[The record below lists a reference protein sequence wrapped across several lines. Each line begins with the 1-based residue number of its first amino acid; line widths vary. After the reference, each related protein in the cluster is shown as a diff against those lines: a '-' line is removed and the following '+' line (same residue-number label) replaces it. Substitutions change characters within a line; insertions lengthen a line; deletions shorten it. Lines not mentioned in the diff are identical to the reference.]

1 MSKQFRTMKIWS
13 ETWRLARQIV
23 AITDESLVVLFDRV
37 LRAEMARQ
45 QEAQRYEAEYRAQTP
60 GQDEAAIPQD

>member
-1 MSKQFRTMKIWS
+1 MSKQFRTIKIWS

-37 LRAEMARQ
+37 LRAELARK
-45 QEAQRYEAEYRAQTP
+45 QESQRYEAEYRAQAP
-60 GQDEAAIPQD
+60 GQEPAAIPQD